1 MSPALLPGAGSTAP
15 PPHPNRGATAL
26 SVLTAVTQTL
36 ATAGARRRRPVTPV
50 DRTLLVE
57 VHAVRRPC
65 PDVAELDLVPA
76 GTEPLPGWR
85 PGAHVDVELP
95 SWVMRQYSLCGDPD
109 DRSVYRIAV
118 RRVPGGT
125 GSHEMHALRPGVRL
139 RLHGPRNAF
148 PLATAPS
155 YLFVAGGIGITPIA
169 PMVRAAHAA
178 GMPWRLVHTGRDR
191 ASMPLSDALAAL
203 APDRV
208 LRRPDDVAGVPSA
221 AELLSGTDADAAV
234 YCCGPPPMIE
244 SLRRA
249 LPAGQRFHS
258 ERFSPPPIRD
268 GRPFTVRIAGGPD
281 VAVPA
286 DRTALDAVRELR
298 PDVPYSCRQGFCG
311 TCHVRLVEGTT
322 VGDPAGPGLTAL
334 CVGRATDGTIVVDL
348 GR

>member
-1 MSPALLPGAGSTAP
+1 MRTALLSAAGSAAP

-36 ATAGARRRRPVTPV
+36 ATAGGRRRRPVTPV
-50 DRTLLVE
+50 DRTVVVE

-76 GTEPLPGWR
+76 GTGPLPGWR

-95 SWVMRQYSLCGDPD
+95 SGLLRQYSLCGDPD

-118 RRVPGGT
+118 RRVPGGS
-125 GSHEMHALRPGVRL
+125 GSHEVHALRPGVRL

-148 PLATAPS
+148 PLAAAPS

-178 GMPWRLVHTGRDR
+178 GVEWRLVHTGRDR

-203 APDRV
+203 APGRV
-208 LRRPDDVAGVPSA
+208 VRRPDDVAGAPTA
-221 AELLSGTDADAAV
+221 AELLAGTDPDAAV

-244 SLRRA
+244 ALRRA

-258 ERFSPPPIRD
+258 ERFSPPPIRG
-268 GRPFTVRIAGGPD
+268 GRPFTVRIVGGPD

-286 DRTALDAVRELR
+286 DRTALDAVRALR

>member
-1 MSPALLPGAGSTAP
+1 MSPARLPGAGATAP
-15 PPHPNRGATAL
+15 PPHPNRGASAL
-26 SVLTAVTQTL
+26 AVLTALTQGL
-36 ATAGARRRRPVTPV
+36 ATAGARRSRPVAEV
-50 DRTLLVE
+50 DRTLAVE
-57 VHAVRRPC
+57 VRAVRRPC
-65 PDVAELDLVPA
+65 ADVAELDLVPP
-76 GTEPLPGWR
+76 GGGPLPGWR

-95 SWVMRQYSLCGDPD
+95 SGALRQYSLCGDPA
-109 DRSVYRIAV
+109 DRSHYRIAV
-118 RRVPGGT
+118 RAVPGGT
-125 GSHEMHALRPGVRL
+125 GSREVHALRPGVRL

-148 PLATAPS
+148 PLAAAPS

-178 GMPWRLVHTGRDR
+178 GVPWRLVHTGRDLG
-191 ASMPLSDALAAL
+191 SMPLSGALAAL

-208 LRRPDDVAGVPSA
+208 HRRPDDAAGVPAA
-221 AELLSGTDADAAV
+221 AELLAGVDPAAAV

-244 SLRRA
+244 ALRRA

-268 GRPFTVRIAGGPD
+268 GRPFTVRIAGGPE

-286 DRTALDAVRELR
+286 DRTALDAVRALR

-334 CVGRATDGTIVVDL
+334 CVGRAQGGSIVVDL